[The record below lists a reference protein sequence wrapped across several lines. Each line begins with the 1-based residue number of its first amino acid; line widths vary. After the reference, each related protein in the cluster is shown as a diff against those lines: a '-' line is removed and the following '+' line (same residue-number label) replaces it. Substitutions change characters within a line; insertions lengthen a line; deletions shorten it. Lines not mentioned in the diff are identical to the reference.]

1 MLEPMGWNKVQNSA
15 VLAVCLLAG
24 GGVKMA
30 QAAAKQFSIV
40 GAVEVS
46 AGSTLPRQ
54 VAVNLHPVT
63 PGQAR
68 ALVDFSTSLSPG
80 SIVVRTAERKLYFI
94 LPGGKAIAY
103 VVAVGREGFAW
114 LGTNT
119 ISRKAEW
126 PDWRPPPQMVSREA
140 DAGHI
145 IPAVVKGG
153 PRNPLGARALY
164 LGDSDYRIHGTD
176 KPWSIGQASSSG
188 CIRMLNENV
197 TELYDLVKIGAK
209 VVVE

>member
-1 MLEPMGWNKVQNSA
+1 MLGHMGWNKIQNSA

-24 GGVKMA
+24 GGVDLT

-46 AGSTLPRQ
+46 GGLALPRQ
-54 VAVNLHPVT
+54 VAVNPHPIA

-80 SIVVRTAERKLYFI
+80 SIMVRTAERKLYFI
-94 LPGGKAIAY
+94 LPSGKAIAY

-114 LGTNT
+114 SGTNA

-153 PRNPLGARALY
+153 PGNPLGARALY